1 MLSVQGMDRLLPV
14 AEMEE
19 ADARVAVV
27 TGG

>member
-1 MLSVQGMDRLLPV
+1 VQGMDRLLPV